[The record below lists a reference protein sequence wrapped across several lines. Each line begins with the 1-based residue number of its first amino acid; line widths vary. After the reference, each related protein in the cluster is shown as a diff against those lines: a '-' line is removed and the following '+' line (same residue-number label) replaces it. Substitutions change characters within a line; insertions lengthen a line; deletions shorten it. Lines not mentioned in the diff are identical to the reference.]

1 VEADLEEPLEGVGAG
16 RVLVRGAGGRTLGAR
31 AQAKADELRAEVEL
45 AAVAMRAEGA
55 TLEEIGTILGISR
68 MGVLKM
74 MRRHE
79 Q

>member
-1 VEADLEEPLEGVGAG
+1 MPTTTQ
-16 RVLVRGAGGRTLGAR
+16 RTKQLAQRLAR